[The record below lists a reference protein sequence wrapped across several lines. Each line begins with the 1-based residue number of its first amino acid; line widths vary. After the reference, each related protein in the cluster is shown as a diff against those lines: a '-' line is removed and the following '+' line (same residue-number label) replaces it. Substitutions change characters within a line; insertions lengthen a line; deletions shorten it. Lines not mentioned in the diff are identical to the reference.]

1 MVFPYF
7 YVTSHFIKGLPTI
20 KSSFMKVLILT
31 CIYVFFPILILYLYQ
46 RYIFLRKIGTII
58 MAYAVGIL
66 LSMSGVMDMDTEN
79 SESVAKLQN
88 ILQSLCIPLAI
99 PLMLFSSNIK
109 LWLKSLRQTF
119 IAFFTGIFA
128 IVVTVIIAYL
138 VFRTENIAELNK
150 AAGLMVGFY
159 TGGTPNVASLNMA
172 LQPSPETFMLVN
184 SFQIIVTFF
193 FLVFIISGGYKLIR
207 KVLPYGNRE
216 RQTDDMQISSES
228 FEDYGGMLSQKSLK
242 ALVRPLSLSVFIFII
257 AAVFSLLFPKDYQ
270 IVAIVLVITSLAI
283 AATFMKKIRNTPKT
297 FELGMYFILIF
308 SIIISSN
315 FRLDRV
321 NSDTVALLEF
331 IIFIMIVGV
340 SMHLLLAKIFK
351 IEGDLYT
358 IAISALLFSPPFVPT
373 IAGSMNNKRV
383 MISGIVIGLLGYAV
397 GNYLGIGVAEFTKW
411 IS

>member
-1 MVFPYF
+1 
-7 YVTSHFIKGLPTI
+7 
-20 KSSFMKVLILT
+20 
-31 CIYVFFPILILYLYQ
+31 
-46 RYIFLRKIGTII
+46 

-109 LWLKSLRQTF
+109 LWLKSLKQTF

-193 FLVFIISGGYKLIR
+193 FLVCIISGGYKLIR

-373 IAGSMNNKRV
+373 IAGAMNNKRV